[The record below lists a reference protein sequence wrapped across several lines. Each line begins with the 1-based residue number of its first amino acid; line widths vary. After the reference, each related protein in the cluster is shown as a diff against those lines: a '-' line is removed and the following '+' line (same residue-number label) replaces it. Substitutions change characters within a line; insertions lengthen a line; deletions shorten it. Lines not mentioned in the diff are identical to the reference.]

1 MSGTQ
6 WGSTAGSPP
15 PTQRS
20 ALQSSGRK
28 QRKVTDGCGLEGEGD
43 GEGPLGQC
51 LYLGPWH
58 MLFQIKPVTERE
70 AHFSHFPLVRV
81 CPEAQ
86 TLHGGD
92 IREAVRSCWRWLLLG
107 EGVRA
112 LAREGRGSP
121 SPMFHS
127 KVMDAP
133 GLTGAL
139 PEGRQ
144 MEAEERKR
152 HSLTQCQTEQGGYHF
167 PLSREMESPRGER
180 GNLKGVRLEPS
191 LNPFPSFFS

>member
-1 MSGTQ
+1 MGLNCWKPATNSEDCLAEQWEEAKEGDRRLRAGGGGGRGGASGTMSVP
-6 WGSTAGSPP
+6 GTMAY
-15 PTQRS
+15 
-20 ALQSSGRK
+20 ALSNQ
-28 QRKVTDGCGLEGEGD
+28 
-43 GEGPLGQC
+43 
-51 LYLGPWH
+51 
-58 MLFQIKPVTERE
+58 ERE
-70 AHFSHFPLVRV
+70 AHFSHFPLVRE

-92 IREAVRSCWRWLLLG
+92 IREAVRSCWRWLLLGEGEGTG

-144 MEAEERKR
+144 MEAEERKG

-167 PLSREMESPRGER
+167 PISREMEAPRGER